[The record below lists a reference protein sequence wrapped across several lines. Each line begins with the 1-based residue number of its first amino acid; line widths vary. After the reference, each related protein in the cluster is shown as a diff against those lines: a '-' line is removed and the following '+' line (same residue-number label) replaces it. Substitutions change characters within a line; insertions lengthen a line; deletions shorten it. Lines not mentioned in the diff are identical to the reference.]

1 MTLEKTHDEEGGHGS
16 PHRLK
21 ASRREPS
28 WRELGSEPEL
38 PDEFLSTHDELTFT
52 VLLRSLSRSPSSSLS
67 AASYSRDTKRGDR
80 SAVQ

>member
-1 MTLEKTHDEEGGHGS
+1 MTLEKTHDQEGGHGS

-52 VLLRSLSRSPSSSLS
+52 VLLRSLSRTEFSLS
-67 AASYSRDTKRGDR
+67 ARSYSRGIKHKVTE
-80 SAVQ
+80 VQW